1 MPALGYG
8 LSERKPIARIM
19 TVEKIVPKRMFF
31 TKGVGFHRNE
41 LQSFELALR
50 AAGIEKCNLVF
61 VSSIFPPEC
70 KIITREKGIQSLVPG
85 QITFAVLSRLS
96 TNEPNR
102 VVTASIGLARPK
114 DKKQYG
120 YISEHSAFGETMK
133 KAADFAEDEAA
144 TMLASTMGIELDP
157 DVAWDERKQVYK
169 VGKRRF
175 VSRSIAQAAR
185 GHKDGLWTTVVAGAI
200 MLLT

>member
-1 MPALGYG
+1 MD
-8 LSERKPIARIM
+8 
-19 TVEKIVPKRMFF
+19 KIIPKRMFF

-50 AAGIEKCNLVF
+50 AAGIEKCNLVY

-70 KIITREKGIQSLVPG
+70 KIITREKGIRSLVPG
-85 QITFAVLSRLS
+85 QITFVVLARLS

-102 VVTASIGLARPK
+102 LITSAIGLARPK
-114 DKKQYG
+114 DKNQYG
-120 YISEHSAFGETMK
+120 YISEHHAYGETMK

-169 VGKRRF
+169 VGKRLF
-175 VSRSIAQAAR
+175 VSRSIAQSAR
-185 GHKDGLWTTVVAGAI
+185 GHKEGLWTTVLAGAI